1 MRRLVRIAVVA
12 GMATLPLGAGAVA
25 APAVPS
31 AVDAAPAPQPG
42 FRVLPYLQQPGED
55 TMTLSWVSETDEPGT
70 VTVSGPGLRGKTTLT
85 SEPRYLDLMEYT
97 EAELAQEIR
106 GLEQGS
112 WLLANSSYK
121 HTVTLDG
128 LKADHT
134 YRYTVEQGDEQH
146 TASFTTAPTAER
158 WKDLRLIAFSD
169 TETEPYGAVEHREW
183 ELHPQTGYAEGSAE
197 RPGPGSLW
205 AEKYGSTT
213 RYGEFTLR
221 YPMDQQRA
229 LIENT
234 QWIEKADP
242 DLMLIAGDLAQ
253 GSGYQP
259 AWDEF
264 WRHFAGEY
272 GNLAT
277 HTPLITA
284 LGNWETYAALNGG
297 YGTDEDRTP
306 AVIARNRYHEYFDTA
321 GDAANPQF
329 EDSYHRVDYG
339 PLTVLTL
346 DSTNGLPDEDA
357 DTGMLSG
364 EVYSGDD
371 TNLTEARKT
380 TDTQGEFTAENYDSA
395 FTQLFPGT
403 TAEDSDLPNFNPG
416 TEQWAW
422 AEKQLADAREQGQIV
437 VVQFHHAAYSNGVH
451 GTPPNHEHADNQ
463 SGVAMRVY
471 TPLFEKYGVAA
482 VISGHDEMFERSWVD
497 EDGDGV
503 GFHSYDVGVAADGL
517 RGEQLAK
524 NADGEY
530 VPIRYNSHSEWTAA
544 ADEPELWEVDA
555 NGNPQL
561 LDGGLHYGHLQ
572 MDLTNTRCGAEM
584 TLSPVY
590 LFPVL
595 DENYD
600 LVRTERRVY
609 DDVVTVT
616 LADDGT
622 PVAGAPECQPGRGTA
637 PGQQGR

>member
-25 APAVPS
+25 ASAVPS
-31 AVDAAPAPQPG
+31 AVDLPTAQPG

-55 TMTLSWVSETDEPGT
+55 SMTLSWVSETDQPGT
-70 VTVSGPGLRGKTTLT
+70 VTVSGPGLRGKTELT
-85 SEPRYLDLMEYT
+85 SEPRYLNLMEYT

-112 WLLANSSYK
+112 WLLSNSNYK

-128 LKADHT
+128 LKADHP
-134 YRYTVEQGDEQH
+134 YRYTVEQGGQTH
-146 TASFTTAPTAER
+146 SGTFSTGPTSER
-158 WKDLRLIAFSD
+158 WQDLRVVAFSD
-169 TETEPYGAVEHREW
+169 TETEAYGAVEHREW

-229 LIENT
+229 LVENT

-272 GNLAT
+272 GTLAT

-297 YGTDEDRTP
+297 YGSDEDRSP

-329 EDSYHRVDYG
+329 KDSYHRVDYG

-364 EVYSGDD
+364 ETYSGDD
-371 TNLTEARKT
+371 TNLTEARRT
-380 TDTQGEFTAENYDSA
+380 TDTQGEFTAENYDGA
-395 FTQLFPGT
+395 FTEVFPGT
-403 TAEDSDLPNFNPG
+403 TPEDSDLPNFNPG

-422 AEKQLADAREQGQIV
+422 AEEQLADARERGQIV

-471 TPLFEKYGVAA
+471 TPLFEEYGVAA

-497 EDGDGV
+497 EDGDGT

-524 NADGEY
+524 NEAGEY

-544 ADEPELWEVDA
+544 ADEPELWEVDE

-561 LDGGLHYGHLQ
+561 VDGGLHYGHLQ
-572 MDLTNTRCGAEM
+572 MDLENTRCGAEM

-616 LADDGT
+616 LDDDGT
-622 PVAGAPECQPGRGTA
+622 PLAGAAECQPGRDTA
-637 PGQQGR
+637 PGQQK

>member
-1 MRRLVRIAVVA
+1 MRRLVQIAVVA

-31 AVDAAPAPQPG
+31 AVDLPAPQPG

-55 TMTLSWVSETDEPGT
+55 AMTLSWVSETDEPGT
-70 VTVSGPGLRGKTTLT
+70 VTVSGPGLRGRTTLT
-85 SEPRYLDLMEYT
+85 SEPRHLDLMEYT
-97 EAELAQEIR
+97 EAELAQEIPD
-106 GLEQGS
+106 LQQGS
-112 WLLANSSYK
+112 WLRANSSYK

-134 YRYTVEQGDEQH
+134 YRYTVEQGGQQH
-146 TASFTTAPTAER
+146 SATLTTAPSAEA
-158 WKDLRLIAFSD
+158 WKDLRVVAFSD
-169 TETEPYGAVEHREW
+169 TETEPRGAVEHREW

-234 QWIEKADP
+234 EWIEKADP

-272 GNLAT
+272 GTLAT
-277 HTPLITA
+277 HTPLVTA

-329 EDSYHRVDYG
+329 KDSYHRVDHG

-346 DSTNGLPDEDA
+346 DSTNGLPDEDVE
-357 DTGMLSG
+357 TGTLSG
-364 EVYSGDD
+364 EVFSGDD
-371 TNLTEARKT
+371 LGLTDARMS
-380 TDTQGEFTAENYDSA
+380 TDTQGEFTAENYGTA
-395 FTQLFPGT
+395 FTQIFPGST
-403 TAEDSDLPNFNPG
+403 PEDSDLPNFNPG

-422 AEKQLADAREQGQIV
+422 AEEQLADAREQGQIV

-503 GFHSYDVGVAADGL
+503 GFHSYDVGIAADGL
-517 RGEQLAK
+517 RGEQLAQ
-524 NADGEY
+524 DETGEY
-530 VPIRYNSHSEWTAA
+530 APIRFNSHSEWTAA
-544 ADEPELWEVDA
+544 ADEPETWEVDE
-555 NGNPQL
+555 NGNPRL

-572 MDLTNTRCGAEM
+572 MDLENTRCGAEM

-616 LADDGT
+616 LDDDGT
-622 PVAGAPECQPGRGTA
+622 PVAGAAECRPGRASA
-637 PGQQGR
+637 PGQQR